1 MLSNYKDTFGYKFCD
16 CTEKQTK
23 INNLISLLKDP
34 EVQSFL
40 KTFID
45 SAIAQSELN
54 ILKRLAVVEQVL
66 GIEDYGDAEAL
77 TIPQKLT
84 EIEHT
89 VIALTK
95 EQKPNL
101 ELPKSLPTT
110 VTDIRTDF
118 LIKHLQ
124 ESEEIP
130 KVPGIE
136 LPFINSR
143 EFKTFISN
151 ILPEQLRPK
160 SYKNLRKIKKDI
172 FENAAERY
180 GNMVMID
187 KSKHGNKELRL
198 VALPSVTR

>member
-1 MLSNYKDTFGYKFCD
+1 MIATVNMGICEYKSFVP
-16 CTEKQTK
+16 EKVKQ
-23 INNLISLLKDP
+23 LIELLNCE

-40 KTFID
+40 KGFVDT
-45 SAIAQSELN
+45 AIATSELR
-54 ILKRLAVVEQVL
+54 ILKRLATVEQVL
-66 GIEDYGDAEAL
+66 GIDDYGYSEAP

-84 EIEHT
+84 EIENK
-89 VIALTK
+89 VIALT
-95 EQKPNL
+95 EERKPNL
-101 ELPKSLPTT
+101 ELPATSSVT
-110 VTDIRTDF
+110 VTDIRADF
-118 LIKHLQ
+118 LVKHLQ
-124 ESEEIP
+124 ESEDIP
-130 KVPGIE
+130 KVPSRGIE

-198 VALPSVTR
+198 VALPSVTG